1 MLTPLFRVV
10 AVETRRK
17 FAMRKLL
24 DALVVDLAAGK
35 RNEKKVAMVVAGKR
49 NIRLLKMNL
58 KDLALVVAMDTGD
71 TKNLKDLALV
81 DVDVGTGK

>member
-10 AVETRRK
+10 AVETRTK

>member
-10 AVETRRK
+10 AVETRTK
-17 FAMRKLL
+17 LEMRKLL

-58 KDLALVVAMDTGD
+58 KDLALVVAMYTGD